1 MNMVYAVPL
10 IVVAAGAALGV
21 GLVRRGR
28 WRWFWG
34 IVVAVA
40 ALFVWAWAAAQGK
53 DNGWDALALFIPVVM
68 LLAPVALGML
78 IGGALVRLGLFRG

>member
-40 ALFVWAWAAAQGK
+40 ALCVWAWAAAQGK
-53 DNGWDALALFIPVVM
+53 DIRIESKVDDRAPRWVLGDA
-68 LLAPVALGML
+68 
-78 IGGALVRLGLFRG
+78 VRLPLPLVLR